1 MPLREGRDL
10 ALVLLG
16 RADGDLA
23 LVRHVRDSPDI
34 PDSIVGFH
42 AQQAVEKS
50 LKAVLAAR
58 EVDYAKTHALGYLIE
73 LVQSNGIDAPSTVL
87 EAAELNPW
95 AVEFR
100 YEADFEPALDRQT
113 TLELIE
119 RIRHWAGEQ
128 IQAMSG

>member
-1 MPLREGRDL
+1 M
-10 ALVLLG
+10 LLG

-23 LVRHVRDSPDI
+23 LVRHVLDSADI
-34 PDSIVGFH
+34 PDAIVGFH

-50 LKAVLAAR
+50 LKAVLAGR

-73 LVQSNGIDAPSTVL
+73 LVQTNGLDAPPAVL
-87 EAAELNPW
+87 AAAELNPW

-100 YEADFEPALDRQT
+100 YEADAEPALDRHA

-119 RIRHWAGEQ
+119 GIRRWAEEQ
-128 IQAMSG
+128 IQAVGP

>member
-1 MPLREGRDL
+1 MPPRDGRDL

-23 LVRHVRDSPDI
+23 LVRHVLDNPDI
-34 PDSIVGFH
+34 HDAIVGFH

-58 EVDYAKTHALGYLIE
+58 EVDYAKTHALGYLID
-73 LVQSNGIDAPSTVL
+73 LVQANGIDVTPGVL
-87 EAAELNPW
+87 KAAELNPW

-100 YEADFEPALDRQT
+100 YEADSEPALDRHAA
-113 TLELIE
+113 LELIE
-119 RIRHWAGEQ
+119 GIRRWADEQ
-128 IQAMSG
+128 IQAVSG